1 MDNPGNTYS
10 SVGKR
15 FRRFGAGLLIVRS
28 LISRLVSLVSVTQ
41 QDLIDAGVYHRRERN

>member
-1 MDNPGNTYS
+1 MDNPGDKYS

-15 FRRFGAGLLIVRS
+15 FRRFGAGLLILRS

-41 QDLIDAGVYHRRERN
+41 QDLIDAGVYHHWTRD